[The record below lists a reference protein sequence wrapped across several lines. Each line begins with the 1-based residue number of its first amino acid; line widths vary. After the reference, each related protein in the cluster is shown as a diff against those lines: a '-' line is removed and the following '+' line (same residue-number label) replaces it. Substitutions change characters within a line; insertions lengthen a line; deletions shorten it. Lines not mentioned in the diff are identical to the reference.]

1 MKNKNKNLENNFD
14 KYLWNRY
21 TPLHDRLMRKISY
34 LSKVLGNFND
44 IYHIKKDYYKTL
56 KPVINTEIPPCKE
69 ESNFPNFI
77 NIVKTT
83 NDKYIEY
90 EEAMYVEIITNIKDL
105 IEKMKNEKGFYEDY
119 LKYLALY
126 KEEKK
131 KMEKNKSI
139 YHASAGIA
147 EKSTIYLKDL
157 VIKKKLNN
165 DTIINQ
171 QIEISEN
178 ESKNRLTIMSK
189 DCDAYVKSL
198 DYVNNMRTKLNTRQ
212 TRLLKLYEEL
222 EKQDKNL
229 YSKVMEIIRK
239 YQKRILDFT
248 GEKMSYTEGII
259 KSINIDRDIRELV
272 ESLRSREKPEGKIP
286 YVHYPTEVDFDK
298 CNDTKDFKVVN
309 EVVKTI
315 KKYSPNVFM
324 SYDESLEDKKNKM
337 RDLINKFFDMNKT
350 TDLDDRKNLLE
361 YLKDERTHELFL
373 IVLSKLRTNNRFCR
387 EKPLIDILSEI
398 LMMILDVAQ
407 RKKDFV
413 SAKNCIILSQTFYYN
428 DESKP
433 DKKVYILENIKKHTW
448 LKSISFWKDF
458 ILLMILKEFKKLEE
472 MNTNE
477 KIIIAKN
484 KNISESVKP
493 KIGEVLFSQLLPYV
507 GNMNEFNVDK
517 KFIIKILDDINDRYP
532 YMGQTNMEAIYDL
545 VCSSKEE
552 LKEIKDQIKNDKELA
567 GSTLNEALIKEMIK
581 NGNYQDEDSDDEDE
595 GEEEVKLDKNE
606 NNSINN

>member
-14 KYLWNRY
+14 KYLWNKY
-21 TPLHDRLMRKISY
+21 VPLHERLMKKISY
-34 LSKVLGNFND
+34 LSKVLNNFND
-44 IYHIKKDYYKTL
+44 IYHVKKDYYKTL

-83 NDKYIEY
+83 NDKYIEF
-90 EEAMYVEIITNIKDL
+90 EEAMYIEIISNIKDL

-119 LKYLALY
+119 IKYLALY
-126 KEEKK
+126 KDEKK
-131 KMEKNKSI
+131 KMEKNKNI
-139 YHASAGIA
+139 YHSSAGIA

-165 DTIINQ
+165 DNIINQ

-189 DCDAYVKSL
+189 DCEAYVKSL
-198 DYVNNMRTKLNTRQ
+198 DYVNNMRIKLNNKQ
-212 TRLLKLYEEL
+212 SKLLKLYEEL

-239 YQKRILDFT
+239 YQRKILDFT
-248 GEKMSYTEGII
+248 GEKISYTEGII
-259 KSINIDRDIRELV
+259 KSINIERDIRELV
-272 ESLRSREKPEGKIP
+272 ESLRSREKPEEKIP
-286 YVHYPTEVDFDK
+286 YIHYPTEIDFDK
-298 CNDTKDFKVVN
+298 CNDSKDYKVVN

-315 KKYSPNVFM
+315 KKYSNNVFTD
-324 SYDESLEDKKNKM
+324 YDEALEEKKNKM
-337 RDLINKFFDMNKT
+337 RDLINKFFDMNRT
-350 TDLDDRKNLLE
+350 TDLEDRKNIIE
-361 YLKDERTHELFL
+361 YLKDERTHGLFL

-387 EKPLIDILSEI
+387 EKSLIDLLSEI
-398 LMMILDVAQ
+398 LMMILDVAEK
-407 RKKDFV
+407 KKDYV

-433 DKKVYILENIKKHTW
+433 DKKAYILENIKKHTW

-472 MNTNE
+472 MNTNDN
-477 KIIIAKN
+477 IIIAKN

-493 KIGEVLFSQLLPYV
+493 KIGEVLFSQLLPYI

-517 KFIIKILDDINDRYP
+517 KLIIKILDDINDRYP
-532 YMGQTNMEAIYDL
+532 YMGQANMEAIYDL

-552 LKEIKDQIKNDKELA
+552 LKKN
-567 GSTLNEALIKEMIK
+567 
-581 NGNYQDEDSDDEDE
+581 
-595 GEEEVKLDKNE
+595 
-606 NNSINN
+606 

>member
-14 KYLWNRY
+14 KYLWNKY
-21 TPLHDRLMRKISY
+21 VPLHERLMKKISY
-34 LSKVLGNFND
+34 LSKVLNNFND
-44 IYHIKKDYYKTL
+44 IYHVKKDYYKTL

-83 NDKYIEY
+83 NDKYIEF
-90 EEAMYVEIITNIKDL
+90 EEAMYIEIISNIKDL

-119 LKYLALY
+119 IKYLALY
-126 KEEKK
+126 KDEKK
-131 KMEKNKSI
+131 KMEKNKNI
-139 YHASAGIA
+139 YHSSAGIA

-165 DTIINQ
+165 DNIINQ

-189 DCDAYVKSL
+189 DCEAYVKSL
-198 DYVNNMRTKLNTRQ
+198 DYVNNMRIKLNNKQ
-212 TRLLKLYEEL
+212 TKLLKLYEEL

-239 YQKRILDFT
+239 YQRKILDFT
-248 GEKMSYTEGII
+248 GEKISYTEGII
-259 KSINIDRDIRELV
+259 KSINIERDIRELV
-272 ESLRSREKPEGKIP
+272 ESLRSREKPEEKIP
-286 YVHYPTEVDFDK
+286 YIHYPTEIDFDK
-298 CNDTKDFKVVN
+298 CNDSKDYKVVN

-315 KKYSPNVFM
+315 KKYSNNVFTD
-324 SYDESLEDKKNKM
+324 YDEALEEKKNKM
-337 RDLINKFFDMNKT
+337 RDLINKFFDMNRT
-350 TDLDDRKNLLE
+350 TDLEDRKNIIE
-361 YLKDERTHELFL
+361 YLKDERTHGLFL

-387 EKPLIDILSEI
+387 EKSLIDLLSEI
-398 LMMILDVAQ
+398 LMMILDVAEK
-407 RKKDFV
+407 KKDYV

-433 DKKVYILENIKKHTW
+433 DKKAYILENIKKHTW

-472 MNTNE
+472 MNTNDN
-477 KIIIAKN
+477 IIIAKN

-493 KIGEVLFSQLLPYV
+493 KIGEVLFSQLLPYI

-517 KFIIKILDDINDRYP
+517 KLIIKILDDINDRYP
-532 YMGQTNMEAIYDL
+532 YMGQANMEAIYDL

-552 LKEIKDQIKNDKELA
+552 LKKIKEQIKQDKELA
-567 GSTLNEALIKEMIK
+567 GSTLNEALIKEVIK
-581 NGNYQDEDSDDEDE
+581 SGNYKEEEDEDDEDE
-595 GEEEVKLDKNE
+595 EEIKLDKNG

>member
-1 MKNKNKNLENNFD
+1 MN
-14 KYLWNRY
+14 
-21 TPLHDRLMRKISY
+21 
-34 LSKVLGNFND
+34 
-44 IYHIKKDYYKTL
+44 
-56 KPVINTEIPPCKE
+56 
-69 ESNFPNFI
+69 
-77 NIVKTT
+77 
-83 NDKYIEY
+83 
-90 EEAMYVEIITNIKDL
+90 
-105 IEKMKNEKGFYEDY
+105 
-119 LKYLALY
+119 
-126 KEEKK
+126 
-131 KMEKNKSI
+131 
-139 YHASAGIA
+139 
-147 EKSTIYLKDL
+147 
-157 VIKKKLNN
+157 
-165 DTIINQ
+165 
-171 QIEISEN
+171 
-178 ESKNRLTIMSK
+178 
-189 DCDAYVKSL
+189 
-198 DYVNNMRTKLNTRQ
+198 
-212 TRLLKLYEEL
+212 
-222 EKQDKNL
+222 
-229 YSKVMEIIRK
+229 
-239 YQKRILDFT
+239 
-248 GEKMSYTEGII
+248 
-259 KSINIDRDIRELV
+259 
-272 ESLRSREKPEGKIP
+272 
-286 YVHYPTEVDFDK
+286 
-298 CNDTKDFKVVN
+298 
-309 EVVKTI
+309 
-315 KKYSPNVFM
+315 
-324 SYDESLEDKKNKM
+324 YDESLEDKKNKM

-552 LKEIKDQIKNDKELA
+552 LKEIKDQIKNDKELV

-581 NGNYQDEDSDDEDE
+581 NGNYQDEESDDEDE
-595 GEEEVKLDKNE
+595 YEEEVKLDKNE